1 MQTELYKNMVYEWA
15 DKEAPHSVERLLWLD
30 QSSPFV
36 WTIKIYGNS
45 AQPVRRSRESLQHA
59 LDSGAARVLPKDPYA
74 YLIRP
79 ERDIKESHR
88 KHRDEAASL
97 ISSLVENGDTRIF
110 QFYGRNSPVTDVVKG
125 KRCTKSKV
133 YRELRRYFQ
142 RGQIKNANLPLYDN
156 CGWRDRL
163 DNLKPGQKKLG
174 RPSKLSAATGE
185 PRGINITS
193 DVLQSFRAGIKL
205 FYDKRLS
212 APLKRAFRQ
221 TRERFFNCGYYQN
234 KNGVWVPE
242 LPPAN
247 QLPTYRQFCYWYN
260 KERKPRQ
267 SQVARQGMTRFN
279 LSGRAK
285 LGNSTQMAYGPG
297 SIFQADATIG
307 DAYLLSSLNRRW
319 IIGRPVIY
327 FIIDLFSRLIV
338 GLSIALE
345 GPSWLGAMLALE
357 NAVTD
362 KVAFCAEY
370 DISIEYS
377 DWPSHHLPEALM
389 ADRGEFEGYNADQ
402 LVNAFSTRIYNT
414 APYRADL
421 KGVVEQHIDLSNEK
435 TIHWVPG
442 RVRKRERGDRD
453 YRLDAALTLWEFR
466 KIMILSA
473 LHHNQ
478 HQYLEDYPL
487 DADMMADGVEPYP
500 INLWNWGL
508 ENRSGCLRKQD
519 IETVRLNLLPEAEAS
534 VTQNGIYFSN
544 LHYTSELALEEQWF
558 ERAGEKGSWKIRVAH
573 DPRTRSRIYLRLD
586 NGKRFETCHLVPADE
601 PFLGR
606 DWYETLDE
614 FEQRKQRKESNES
627 WSQRGFADLHASTT
641 QVIDSAEEKNAMS
654 RIDMSDRSRIRG
666 IRANRKH
673 ERDLERQANAW
684 ELGPDPKS
692 FSESSQPPVTG
703 YVPPPQPMD
712 KLRSIRER
720 MLKK

>member
-1 MQTELYKNMVYEWA
+1 MQTELFKNMVYEWA
-15 DKEAPHSVERLLWLD
+15 DKEAPHSLERLLWLD

-45 AQPVRRSRESLQHA
+45 AQPVRRSRESLQDA
-59 LDSGAARVLPKDPYA
+59 LDTGAARVVAKDPFA

-88 KHRDEAASL
+88 KHRDEAWDL
-97 ISSLVENGDTRIF
+97 ISPLVENGDTRIF
-110 QFYGRNSPVTDVVKG
+110 QFYGRNSPVTALVKS
-125 KRCTKSKV
+125 KRCSQSKA
-133 YRELRRYFQ
+133 YRELRRYLQ
-142 RGQIKNANLPLYDN
+142 RGQMKNANLPLYDN

-163 DNLKPGQKKLG
+163 DNPKAAQKKQG
-174 RPSKLSAATGE
+174 RPSKVSAATGE
-185 PRGINITS
+185 SRGINITRHI
-193 DVLQSFRAGIKL
+193 LQAFRDGIAL

-212 APLKRAFRQ
+212 APLSRAFQQ
-221 TRERFFNCGYYQN
+221 TLEKFFNCGYHQN
-234 KNGVWVPE
+234 KNGVWVAS
-242 LPPAN
+242 LPPAHE
-247 QLPTYRQFCYWYN
+247 LPTYRQFKYWYN

-267 SQVARQGMTRFN
+267 SQVARRGTARFN

-297 SIFQADATIG
+297 SVFQVDATIG
-307 DAYLLSSLNRRW
+307 DVYLLSSLNRRW

-357 NAVTD
+357 NSVMD

-377 DWPSHHLPEALM
+377 DWTTHHLPEALM

-402 LVNAFSTRIYNT
+402 LVNAFSTRVYNT
-414 APYRADL
+414 SPYRADL
-421 KGVVEQHIDLSNEK
+421 KGVVEQHIDISNEK
-435 TIHWVPG
+435 TIHWLPG

-466 KIMILSA
+466 KIMTLAA
-473 LHHNQ
+473 LHHNH
-478 HQYLEDYPL
+478 HQYIEDYPL
-487 DADMMADGVEPYP
+487 EADMIADRVEPFP
-500 INLWNWGL
+500 INLWRWGL
-508 ENRSGCLRKQD
+508 KHRSGCLRKQD

-544 LHYTSELALEEQWF
+544 LHYTSELALKEQWF
-558 ERAGEKGSWKIRVAH
+558 ERAGERGTWKIPVAH

-586 NGKRFETCHLVPADE
+586 NGKRLETCHLVPGDKA
-601 PFLGR
+601 FLDR

-614 FEQRKQRKESNES
+614 FESRKQRIEVNQTRH
-627 WSQRGFADLHASTT
+627 QRSMADYHASTQ
-641 QVIDSAEEKNAMS
+641 QVIDAAKEENAMS
-654 RIDMSDRSRIRG
+654 RIDMSDRSRIMG
-666 IRANRKH
+666 IRANRKQ
-673 ERDLERQANAW
+673 ERDLEREANAW
-684 ELGPDPKS
+684 EFGPDPKTS
-692 FSESSQPPVTG
+692 SESTQSPVPG
-703 YVPPPQPMD
+703 YVPPPQPTD

>member
-1 MQTELYKNMVYEWA
+1 
-15 DKEAPHSVERLLWLD
+15 
-30 QSSPFV
+30 
-36 WTIKIYGNS
+36 
-45 AQPVRRSRESLQHA
+45 VRRSRESLQNA
-59 LDSGAARVLPKDPYA
+59 LDSGGARVLPKDPYA

-88 KHRDEAASL
+88 KHRDEAFDL
-97 ISSLVENGDTRIF
+97 ISPLVENGDTRIF
-110 QFYGRNSPVTDVVKG
+110 QFYGRNSPVTDLVKS
-125 KRCTKSKV
+125 KRCTKSKA

-163 DNLKPGQKKLG
+163 DNPQAAQKKVG

-185 PRGINITS
+185 PRGINITR

-212 APLKRAFRQ
+212 APLSRAFQQ
-221 TRERFFNCGYYQN
+221 TLEKFFNCGYHQN
-234 KNGVWVPE
+234 KNGVWVAS
-242 LPPAN
+242 LPPAHE
-247 QLPTYRQFCYWYN
+247 LPTYRQFKYWYN

-267 SQVARQGMTRFN
+267 SQVARSGTARFN

-297 SIFQADATIG
+297 SIFQVDATIG
-307 DAYLLSSLNRRW
+307 DVYLLSSLNRRW

-357 NAVTD
+357 NSVMD
-362 KVAFCAEY
+362 KVAFCADY

-377 DWPSHHLPEALM
+377 DWPTHHLPEALM

-402 LVNAFSTRIYNT
+402 LVNAFSTRVYNT
-414 APYRADL
+414 SPYRADL
-421 KGVVEQHIDLSNEK
+421 KGVVEQHIDISNEK
-435 TIHWVPG
+435 TIHWLPG

-466 KIMILSA
+466 KIMTLAA
-473 LHHNQ
+473 LHHNH

-487 DADMMADGVEPYP
+487 EADMIADRVEPYP

-508 ENRSGCLRKQD
+508 KHRSGCLRKQD

-544 LHYTSELALEEQWF
+544 LH
-558 ERAGEKGSWKIRVAH
+558 G
-573 DPRTRSRIYLRLD
+573 
-586 NGKRFETCHLVPADE
+586 N
-601 PFLGR
+601 
-606 DWYETLDE
+606 
-614 FEQRKQRKESNES
+614 NE
-627 WSQRGFADLHASTT
+627 
-641 QVIDSAEEKNAMS
+641 
-654 RIDMSDRSRIRG
+654 
-666 IRANRKH
+666 
-673 ERDLERQANAW
+673 
-684 ELGPDPKS
+684 
-692 FSESSQPPVTG
+692 
-703 YVPPPQPMD
+703 
-712 KLRSIRER
+712 
-720 MLKK
+720 